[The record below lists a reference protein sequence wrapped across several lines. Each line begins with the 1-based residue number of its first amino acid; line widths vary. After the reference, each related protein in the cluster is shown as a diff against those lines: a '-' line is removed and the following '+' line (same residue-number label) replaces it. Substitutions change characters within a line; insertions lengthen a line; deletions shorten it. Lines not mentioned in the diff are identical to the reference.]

1 MIPGSR
7 AHGVEECQRG
17 TVQETSYALT
27 PAIEGLRPY
36 DPGNER
42 PRSNLGATTPKHH
55 VKPGIMSDQKTKPG
69 IDIDNPAISAK
80 R

>member
-1 MIPGSR
+1 MP

-36 DPGNER
+36 DPETKD
-42 PRSNLGATTPKHH
+42 LGATWEQQHPNT
-55 VKPGIMSDQKTKPG
+55 T
-69 IDIDNPAISAK
+69 
-80 R
+80 